1 MDDEFVI
8 CAVDDVTVWF
18 DRDNGDGDG
27 DEARPLKVRYA
38 RTRCRRLVFTDG
50 VGFPLIFTS
59 VW

>member
-27 DEARPLKVRYA
+27 DEVRPLKVRCA
-38 RTRCRRLVFTDG
+38 RTRCQRLVFTDG
-50 VGFPLIFTS
+50 VGFLLIFTN